1 MIHATKDELKTWL
14 LEHPKTKA
22 YLSSK
27 FSPDNSDFFD
37 VYSFYHKVPNQCH
50 MRAQDQYFNQGKYLK
65 IFSFFEFLVL
75 EKSHLYRHS
84 KMAEVYPLAGPT
96 INYLHLSNLLLLRI
110 IFRPSAT
117 QTSYP
122 FSVSL
127 LSPARL

>member
-1 MIHATKDELKTWL
+1 MIHATKDGLKTWL

-22 YLSSK
+22 YLSPK
-27 FSPDNSDFFD
+27 FGPDNSDFN
-37 VYSFYHKVPNQCH
+37 HKVSNQCH
-50 MRAQDQYFNQGKYLK
+50 TQAQDQYFNLGKYWK
-65 IFSFFEFLVL
+65 IFLFFEFRVL
-75 EKSHLYRHS
+75 EKSYLYRHS

-96 INYLHLSNLLLLRI
+96 VNYLHLSNLLLLRI